1 VQLLPQF
8 VDVTVPGVRI
18 TRSEILAVLFAAE
31 LGEVNV
37 SPGAPVS
44 QRAVPGAPVVPVE
57 LPVIDVVFALA
68 ERLMQPGPEPPLS
81 VAVVDGSAKARP
93 LARNQ
98 VAMKATDI
106 AASRNAIR
114 SLDPSEGPT
123 TFSLVLINPHLLV
136 R

>member
-1 VQLLPQF
+1 
-8 VDVTVPGVRI
+8 
-18 TRSEILAVLFAAE
+18 
-31 LGEVNV
+31 
-37 SPGAPVS
+37 
-44 QRAVPGAPVVPVE
+44 VVP
-57 LPVIDVVFALA
+57 PVAAKVVVFAVA
-68 ERLMQPGPEPPLS
+68 ERLIQPGPEPLS

-98 VAMKATDI
+98 DAMKATDI

-123 TFSLVLINPHLLV
+123 TFSLVFINPHLLV

>member
-44 QRAVPGAPVVPVE
+44 QRAVPGAPVVP
-57 LPVIDVVFALA
+57 PVAANVVVFAVA

>member
-68 ERLMQPGPEPPLS
+68 ERLMQPGPEPLS